1 VIHHSASVPSTSVE
15 DIHRWHLARG
25 WSGIGYHYYIDEVGG
40 VWQGRPEWTQGA
52 HAYLDALHEANSDGI
67 GICLAGNFE
76 NGPGPTEAQMRSLVE
91 LITNIRTRYVD
102 IPAIGHKEVQSTAC
116 PGQFFPWADLYRQL
130 GEIVATGGDETVQKF
145 EDQARVKVEMF
156 GVPRT
161 DCILVEVEG
170 RPTTYIPAIALRE
183 SGHEV
188 VWDEDNRL
196 VIIKEAK

>member
-1 VIHHSASVPSTSVE
+1 M
-15 DIHRWHLARG
+15 ARG

-52 HAYLDALHEANSDGI
+52 HAYQDAQHEANSDGI
-67 GICLAGNFE
+67 GVCLAGNFE

-91 LITNIRTRYVD
+91 LIANIRTRYVD
-102 IPAIGHKEVQSTAC
+102 LPVIGHKEVQQTAC
-116 PGQFFPWADLYRQL
+116 PGQNFPWGDLNRML
-130 GEIVATGGDETVQKF
+130 GEVVVVTGGDESVQKF
-145 EDQARVKVEMF
+145 EDQARVAVDLF
-156 GVPRT
+156 GVSRS

-183 SGHEV
+183 SGHDV

>member
-1 VIHHSASVPSTSVE
+1 
-15 DIHRWHLARG
+15 
-25 WSGIGYHYYIDEVGG
+25 
-40 VWQGRPEWTQGA
+40 
-52 HAYLDALHEANSDGI
+52 
-67 GICLAGNFE
+67 
-76 NGPGPTEAQMRSLVE
+76 MRSLVE

-102 IPAIGHKEVQSTAC
+102 IPVIGHKEVQPTAC

-130 GEIVATGGDETVQKF
+130 SEVVTAGGDEIVQKF

-156 GVPRT
+156 GVNRS

-196 VIIKEAK
+196 VIIKEAQ